1 MENNNLYI
9 DLHVHSNCS
18 DGALSPTE
26 VVIRAKDNGVSAIAL
41 ADHDSVSGVA
51 EAVEAGIEL
60 GVKVI
65 PAVELSVQFE
75 EWQDIHLL
83 GYGLEYT
90 DREFLDKLELF
101 REYREHRN
109 IEILDKVNERLS
121 RNKGQTEI
129 SLTEVLAHAKDTI
142 GRPHIARA
150 LLHRGYVTSIEDAFK
165 SYLIPCDV
173 PKKYWPFEEALKEI
187 KRIGGIAVL
196 AHPTSVSSDH
206 QKLRRII
213 QQLRDL
219 GLEGIEVYN
228 NMAQTEDME
237 YLRRLAGKLNLL
249 ISGGSDFHGIEEGL
263 EIGRGRGGIRFSDTL
278 LAPLWKCIMKEN
290 V

>member
-1 MENNNLYI
+1 MENNILYI

-18 DGALSPTE
+18 DGALSPAE
-26 VVIRAKDNGVSAIAL
+26 VVIRAKENGVSAIAL

-51 EAVEAGIEL
+51 EAIEAGIEL

-83 GYGLEYT
+83 GYGLEYK
-90 DREFLDKLELF
+90 DREFLGKLDIF
-101 REYREHRN
+101 REYRELRN

-121 RNKGQTEI
+121 SNKDWTKI
-129 SLTEVLAHAKDTI
+129 LLAEVLVHAKDTI

-150 LLHRGYVTSIEDAFK
+150 LLHRGYVTSVEDAFK
-165 SYLIPCDV
+165 NYLIPCDV
-173 PKKYWPFEEALKEI
+173 PKEYWPIKEAIKEI
-187 KRIGGIAVL
+187 KRIGGITVL

-206 QKLRRII
+206 QKLRRMIE
-213 QQLRDL
+213 QLRDL
-219 GLEGIEVYN
+219 GLEGIEIYN
-228 NMAQTEDME
+228 NMAQPEDME
-237 YLRRLAGKLNLL
+237 FLRRLAGKLNLL
-249 ISGGSDFHGIEEGL
+249 VSGGSDFHGIEEGL

-278 LAPLWKCIMKEN
+278 LAPLWKRIMKEN
-290 V
+290 L